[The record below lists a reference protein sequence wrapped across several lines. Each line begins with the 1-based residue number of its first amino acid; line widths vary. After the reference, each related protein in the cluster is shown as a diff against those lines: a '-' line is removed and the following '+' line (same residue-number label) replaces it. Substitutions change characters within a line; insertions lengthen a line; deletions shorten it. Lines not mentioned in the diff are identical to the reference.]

1 MCVQPVLTQPQQ
13 FVKSVPLSEALI
25 NQRIKLES
33 GRTHSVVNGF
43 LRSMS
48 RSKRKDTPLFA

>member
-13 FVKSVPLSEALI
+13 SVKSVPLSEAHI

-33 GRTHSVVNGF
+33 GLTHSVVNGF

-48 RSKRKDTPLFA
+48 HSKRKDIQLYA